1 MAQSSDDDDDEFDL
15 PPSKSSRK
23 RAALAL
29 QKLGERLVAMR
40 AAERV
45 KLPLGEALTEA
56 ILEAQRIRSR
66 GALARQFQYIGK
78 LMRNEDVAAIE
89 AAIIALDEAQKA
101 QARTHAK
108 LPG

>member
-1 MAQSSDDDDDEFDL
+1 MGESGDEQDEFEL

-23 RAALAL
+23 RAAHAL

-40 AAERV
+40 PADRA
-45 KLPLGEALTEA
+45 KLPLSDALTDAIEEAL
-56 ILEAQRIRSR
+56 RIRSR

-78 LMRNEDVAAIE
+78 LMRDEDVAAIE
-89 AAIIALDEAQKA
+89 AAILAQEEGQKA
-101 QARTHAK
+101 RARARAR